1 MNTAASSSNNNAS
14 SNDVSTIAS
23 SINCVH
29 YERKCVVVSPCCDK
43 MHGYRVRHYESVSNY
58 NNSIEIEKCMQ

>member
-1 MNTAASSSNNNAS
+1 MNTADSSSNNNAS
-14 SNDVSTIAS
+14 SNDVSTIVS

-43 MHGYRVRHYESVSNY
+43 VYGCRVRHDESGSNY
-58 NNSIEIEKCMQ
+58 NNSIEIEKYTQ